1 MKKVTIFYLIDFVWI
16 VVFAVLSFMENKSKD
31 IGLGAL
37 ESLGRFYLFLGLCIL
52 GVVALIVV
60 LISKKIIKKSK

>member
-1 MKKVTIFYLIDFVWI
+1 MKKVTIFYLIDLVWI

-31 IGLGAL
+31 IG
-37 ESLGRFYLFLGLCIL
+37 LGRFYLFLGLCIL